1 MIKNTLK
8 SLFTSKK
15 VKNLEA
21 QIVFLEAKL
30 KEKQEHI
37 DKTNSYWKKQLK
49 KVGALK
55 MSQHDKHEF

>member
-1 MIKNTLK
+1 MIKNIFK

-37 DKTNSYWKKQLK
+37 DKTNAYWKKQLK
-49 KVGALK
+49 NAKALK